1 LFTTLLNIKLN
12 KLVYKEIIV
21 VIFTIFI
28 DINIDNLNNFRC
40 LKSNIKTLTS
50 SDIRVLILFGF
61 FFAKGVL

>member
-40 LKSNIKTLTS
+40 LKSNIKTLAS

>member
-61 FFAKGVL
+61 LC